1 MMELEYIE
9 QKIKEMLTP
18 CRFEHSLG
26 VREAAVH
33 LANIYAADCDKAALA
48 GLVHD
53 CAKDLNYQ
61 QMKALVTKYDMELD
75 DVSSHEPALIHGPL
89 GAHMARDMFDI
100 NDEEVLNAIR
110 YHTTGRSGMGL
121 LEQIVYLADYIEPN
135 RDFPGVNELREV
147 SERDLDRA
155 LLMALDNTIIRVI
168 SRKRLLHPN
177 TIFARNDFIM
187 HLSQKE

>member
-1 MMELEYIE
+1 MELEYIE
-9 QKIKEMLTP
+9 QRIKEMLTP

-33 LANIYAADCDKAALA
+33 LANIYGADRDKAALA

-53 CAKDLNYQ
+53 CAKDLGYQ
-61 QMKALVTKYDMELD
+61 QMKELMIKYGMELD
-75 DVSSHEPALIHGPL
+75 DVSRREPSLIHGPL
-89 GAHMARDMFDI
+89 GAYIAHDMFGI

-110 YHTTGRSGMGL
+110 YHTTGRPGMGL

-135 RDFPGVNELREV
+135 RDFPGVDKLREV
-147 SERDLDRA
+147 SEKDLNKA
-155 LLMALDNTIIRVI
+155 LLMAFDNTIMRVI

-187 HLSQKE
+187 HLSPKE